1 MGGGGG
7 MKRVGRG
14 EGGRGDASDGKWT
27 RIRVTPLHSHQSLNS
42 EGGEDERKGM
52 GGKKKKKNALNSS
65 KSGKQQQRK
74 KRRRRRSWRQR
85 RGEGVLA
92 CFLLLLPVT

>member
-1 MGGGGG
+1 

-52 GGKKKKKNALNSS
+52 GGKKKKK
-65 KSGKQQQRK
+65 KM
-74 KRRRRRSWRQR
+74 
-85 RGEGVLA
+85 
-92 CFLLLLPVT
+92 P